1 MILIEKIINK
11 LESLNQTIAGDE
23 KYLGSGYKIG
33 HSYFC
38 PDSNIVDNNEAWYR
52 QIIKY
57 EIEPL
62 LKEYWFD
69 DIERAEQEVDNLIS

>member
-1 MILIEKIINK
+1 MTIVIQYEYWNFKIKKNSFNIRLSFNDIK
-11 LESLNQTIAGDE
+11 VD
-23 KYLGSGYKIG
+23 
-33 HSYFC
+33 
-38 PDSNIVDNNEAWYR
+38 IVDNNEAWYR